1 MLNVSTKRVGGI
13 RFIKIGRF
21 CFSYC
26 ISRMPFRPFN

>member
-1 MLNVSTKRVGGI
+1 MLNVATKRVGGI

-26 ISRMPFRPFN
+26 ISNSFRPFN